1 MNSFMMLVLVTLL
14 AFVAFSTVEAG
25 PGPNK
30 LQRDVP
36 DAFKAF
42 AISDYSIA
50 ISDIDNDQRLE
61 CLTVMRKDLDPE
73 AKTVTY
79 IWSINQGPGQKRKH
93 YAFHYTQGDSPDTAY
108 FTVGN
113 DTKVEVKR
121 VRYSDYKNCVITE
134 SSHFLEECTLWV
146 PKDVVNQV
154 PQNCIEQFADICGEA
169 VNLRSNNIC
178 EDDYTDT
185 EDGDI

>member
-1 MNSFMMLVLVTLL
+1 MMQGLVVLL
-14 AFVAFSTVEAG
+14 AFVAFSQVGAG

-42 AISDYSIA
+42 ETIEYGVA

-79 IWSINQGPGQKRKH
+79 IWSINQGPEQKRKH
-93 YAFHYTQGDSPDTAY
+93 YGFHYTQGDSPDTAK
-108 FTVGN
+108 FTVGKN
-113 DTKVEVKR
+113 NTVEVKR

-134 SSHFLEECTLWV
+134 SSHFVEECTLWV
-146 PKDVVNQV
+146 TKDVVDQV

-169 VNLRSNNIC
+169 VNLRSSNIC

-185 EDGDI
+185 EDDDI